1 MSRPISYTP
10 ELAAVVLERLADG
23 ESLRHICLD
32 ADMPSERVVRWW
44 DVQNTAGFA
53 AQYARARKMGIDALM
68 ELALEDA
75 TAARKPEDVSGAKLA
90 WDARRFHAS
99 RMYRERWGE
108 RLELAG
114 DAAAPIMHSLIVQ
127 RLDQVRELPAGD
139 AGEDPRR
146 ENQA

>member
-32 ADMPSERVVRWW
+32 ADMPTERIVRWW

-53 AQYARARKMGIDALM
+53 SQYARARKMGIDALM

-75 TAARKPEDVSGAKLA
+75 TAARKPEDVNGAKLA

-114 DAAAPIMHSLIVQ
+114 DAAAPIVHSLIVQ
-127 RLDQVRELPAGD
+127 RLDKVRELP

-146 ENQA
+146 ENDA